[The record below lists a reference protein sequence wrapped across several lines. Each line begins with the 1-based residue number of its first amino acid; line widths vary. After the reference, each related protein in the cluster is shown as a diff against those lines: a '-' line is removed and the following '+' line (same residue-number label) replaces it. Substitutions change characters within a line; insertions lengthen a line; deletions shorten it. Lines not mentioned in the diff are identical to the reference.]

1 MKTRTKKQRAKINAR
16 AYSAIDPGR
25 AEVTEAMMRRACG
38 AQVRRDNYDR
48 KHPIGWTR

>member
-16 AYSAIDPGR
+16 AYSAIDSGP
-25 AEVTEAMMRRACG
+25 AEVTEAMIRRACD

-48 KHPIGWTR
+48 KHRIGWPQ